1 MGFVRFKIN
10 ERLQRICLWINQSF
24 LLPADIDVQNSETDS
39 FDFFKIPLV
48 CIRDNTP
55 LELTFYNDNTIQIT
69 TDDIELAGNL
79 IQSMSQ
85 FLNVTNLNVS
95 LLGFWVNFRLT
106 YLFID
111 SLQPISQQW
120 FQRCV
125 NFSINWTACRSPTKS
140 LKRIHRWRW
149 IWPKNMWFELKMPE
163 LVIRE

>member
-1 MGFVRFKIN
+1 
-10 ERLQRICLWINQSF
+10 
-24 LLPADIDVQNSETDS
+24 LPADIDVQNSETDS

-125 NFSINWTACRSPTKS
+125 NFSIN
-140 LKRIHRWRW
+140 
-149 IWPKNMWFELKMPE
+149 
-163 LVIRE
+163 